1 MQLGL
6 RRGNLLPKRQ
16 GLVKG
21 LGGGS
26 GMIFEVVGK
35 DLWGGLKGERRLLG
49 TIRREEGGKGRDV
62 PKVDSSERRCPL
74 TGRKEGL
81 WGSPLYRETG

>member
-1 MQLGL
+1 M
-6 RRGNLLPKRQ
+6 
-16 GLVKG
+16 KG

>member
-49 TIRREEGGKGRDV
+49 TIRREEGGKGR
-62 PKVDSSERRCPL
+62 ERVLPWTKPSL
-74 TGRKEGL
+74 SDTL
-81 WGSPLYRETG
+81 ILLH